1 MVRPEGVENQAGR
14 YSTPFVSTL
23 DTDAMFKSLRVR
35 IIVIFL
41 VLTGSGVYLYQNQ
54 IKLGLDLQGGMY
66 LALEVDDPEGTMPM
80 EARADAI
87 DRAERVIRNRVDE
100 LGVEEPLIQKVG
112 QDRLIVELAGVD
124 DEERAKE
131 IVGQTALLE
140 WKLVRSTAEMNSALP
155 RIDQVLVTTLG
166 EDSILAL
173 GRQFETELPTESIE
187 ALLFGQADR
196 EAQGDSTGTDAS
208 GQEAEPDSAGQEE
221 QPDPVD
227 EELRYRPFTALLLQS
242 GVTGEYLV
250 ATEDVELMRT
260 FLAMPEVRAATP
272 RNLSLQW
279 GWVPVASGA
288 RTFRQLYVL
297 EDEAFLTGDMLE
309 DASAMRD
316 QQFNQ
321 AVVQFELSRVG
332 GRRFSDLTG
341 RSIGERIA
349 IVLDREVVSAP
360 VVQARIGARGQIELG
375 GSSME
380 EANDLA
386 LVLRA
391 GALPAPLRIIEERTV
406 GASLGQDSIEE
417 GMTAGIIGLLLV
429 VVIMIAYYRV
439 SGILAVLALSFYVV
453 LVLGGLAAL
462 NATLTLPGI
471 AGLILSIGM
480 AVDANVLIFERIR
493 EELAE
498 ARALRT
504 AVDEGFANALSAI
517 VDANITTLITA
528 LILFQIGTGPVR
540 GFAVTLSIGII
551 ASFFTA
557 LYVTRTLFLVYIRGK
572 TAVDTVSI

>member
-1 MVRPEGVENQAGR
+1 
-14 YSTPFVSTL
+14 
-23 DTDAMFKSLRVR
+23 MFKSLRVR
-35 IIVIFL
+35 IIVILLAL
-41 VLTGSGVYLYQNQ
+41 VGCGTYLYQNQ
-54 IKLGLDLQGGMY
+54 AQSGTLVKLGLDLQGGMY
-66 LALEVDDPEGTMPM
+66 LALEVDDPEGTMPL

-87 DRAERVIRNRVDE
+87 DRAETIIRNRVDE

-124 DEERAKE
+124 DEDRAKE

-140 WKLVRSTAEMNSALP
+140 WKLVRSTSEMNAALP

-173 GRQFETELPTESIE
+173 GREVESDLPSESVE
-187 ALLFGQADR
+187 ALLFNRGEPGEEVQADS
-196 EAQGDSTGTDAS
+196 AQL
-208 GQEAEPDSAGQEE
+208 EAESEGTAPDSAAQEPE
-221 QPDPVD
+221 PLG
-227 EELRYRPFTALLLQS
+227 EELRYRPFTSLLLQ
-242 GVTGEYLV
+242 GGAAGEYLV
-250 ATEDVELMRT
+250 ATEDVDLMQT
-260 FLAMPEVRAATP
+260 FLDMPEVRAVMP
-272 RNLSLQW
+272 RELSLQW

-288 RTFRQLYVL
+288 RNYQQLYVL

-309 DASAMRD
+309 DATAMRD

-332 GRRFSDLTG
+332 GRRFADLTG

-375 GSSME
+375 GSPME
-380 EANDLA
+380 EATDLA

-391 GALPAPLRIIEERTV
+391 GALPAALRIMEERSV
-406 GASLGQDSIEE
+406 GASLGQDSIQQ
-417 GMTAGIIGLLLV
+417 GMLAGIIGLAFV
-429 VVIMIAYYRV
+429 VLIMIAYYRV
-439 SGILAVLALSFYVV
+439 SGVLAVIALSIYVV
-453 LVLGGLAAL
+453 LVLGGLAGI

-498 ARALRT
+498 GRAVRT
-504 AVDEGFANALSAI
+504 AVDEGFAHALSAI
-517 VDANITTLITA
+517 MDANITTLITA
-528 LILFQIGTGPVR
+528 LILFRFGTGPVR

-557 LYVTRTLFLVYIRGK
+557 MYVTRTLFLVYLRGK
-572 TAVDTVSI
+572 TASDTVSI